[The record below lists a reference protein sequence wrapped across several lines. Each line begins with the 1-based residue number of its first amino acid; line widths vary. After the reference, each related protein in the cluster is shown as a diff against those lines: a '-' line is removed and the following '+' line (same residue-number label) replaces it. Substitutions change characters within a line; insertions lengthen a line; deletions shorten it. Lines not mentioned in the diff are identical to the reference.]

1 MNKLNEHKELATLC
15 YISAMRK
22 RIEQEQREK
31 YAKRIDYLVG
41 ANNELMAALEV
52 CESEIITVE
61 KENGSIEFTA
71 SEEFRIKGASVD
83 DEVDDRDDFA
93 AAAVVTKKKRES

>member
-15 YISAMRK
+15 YISAMREQ
-22 RIEQEQREK
+22 IENEQREK

-52 CESEIITVE
+52 CESEIITVG
-61 KENGSIEFTA
+61 KEDGSIEFTA
-71 SEEFRIKGASVD
+71 SEEFRTRGGAIGD
-83 DEVDDRDDFA
+83 GDGITGTIDTE
-93 AAAVVTKKKRES
+93 KKRES

>member
-15 YISAMRK
+15 YVAAMRK
-22 RIEQEQREK
+22 QREKEQREK
-31 YAKRIDYLVG
+31 YLKRIDYLVG

-61 KENGSIEFTA
+61 KDEGVSIDFDF
-71 SEEFRIKGASVD
+71 SEGASAD
-83 DEVDDRDDFA
+83 IA
-93 AAAVVTKKKRES
+93 GSG